1 MLGRFLEVSVHAPE
15 PLESLEFYQRLG
27 FSPAEVGETWTH
39 PYGVVTDGRLAL
51 GLHAYEFDAPAL
63 TFVKPDLLRHIEPL
77 EALGIRFKFQKLGEN
92 VFNEAGFHDPNELMV
107 ALIEARTFSPP
118 ARDPAEVS
126 ACGYFAEFG
135 IPSAD
140 PDASKVFW
148 EQLGFVAVEEFAEP
162 FRRIALTSDFL
173 DIGLYATR
181 ELRRPV
187 LTFLDPEM
195 PARIS
200 RIVKMGIEPSPRLP
214 PSLDPDTSAM
224 FIAPEGTALLLMTGD
239 V

>member
-1 MLGRFLEVSVHAPE
+1 M
-15 PLESLEFYQRLG
+15 
-27 FSPAEVGETWTH
+27 GEIWTH
-39 PYGVVTDGRLAL
+39 PYGVVTDGRLAI
-51 GLHAYEFDAPAL
+51 GLHGYEFDSPAL
-63 TFVKPDLLRHIEPL
+63 TFVKPDLWRHLAPL
-77 EALGIRFKFQKLGEN
+77 EALGIQFKFRKLGEN

-118 ARDPAEVS
+118 PREPAEVS

-148 EQLGFVAVEEFAEP
+148 EQLGFVAVEEFDDP

-173 DIGLYATR
+173 DLGLYATR
-181 ELRRPV
+181 ELRGPV
-187 LTFLDPEM
+187 LTFIDPQM
-195 PARIS
+195 PERIAK
-200 RIVKMGIEPSPRLP
+200 IVRSGIEPSPRLP
-214 PSLDPDTSAM
+214 PSMDPDKTAL
-224 FIAPEGTALLLMTGD
+224 FIAPEGTSLLLMTGE